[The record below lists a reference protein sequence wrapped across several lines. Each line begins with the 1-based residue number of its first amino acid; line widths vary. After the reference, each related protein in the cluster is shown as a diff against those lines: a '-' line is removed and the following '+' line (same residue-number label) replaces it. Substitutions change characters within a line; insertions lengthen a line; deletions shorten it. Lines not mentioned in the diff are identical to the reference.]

1 MKQGEGK
8 EIQVEALL
16 TLVVKDY
23 NPDTINSAIITPT
36 SLTPPACFS
45 IPHFI
50 IIHLHVYN

>member
-23 NPDTINSAIITPT
+23 DPNTINDAIITPNDE
-36 SLTPPACFS
+36 SGWVERIDALS
-45 IPHFI
+45 VI
-50 IIHLHVYN
+50 LV

>member
-23 NPDTINSAIITPT
+23 HPDTVKDALITP
-36 SLTPPACFS
+36 SDEGGWVERIDALS
-45 IPHFI
+45 VI
-50 IIHLHVYN
+50 LV